1 MWLWSRLS
9 VKWFRRL
16 KISNWVRS
24 PIFVLLNFWINW
36 RGKEDNEDSTCI
48 WIEKGERGKGKL
60 DCFSIVELYS
70 VTENIHFWTELE
82 RNFSSSEFIFRNIS
96 WILESYFLFNNC
108 NIFLWFCIMNL
119 LMFQNEY
126 SNDVNEQFL
135 EIQILTE
142 NREIFHYS
150 SIFIA

>member
-1 MWLWSRLS
+1 MIAAFWEVSTSNIRSSKFLDKLEGKMKIPRVFELKKEKEERESSIVFRSWNCILW
-9 VKWFRRL
+9 RRTF
-16 KISNWVRS
+16 IFEQNWKG
-24 PIFVLLNFWINW
+24 IFLLLNLSLEIFLEFLNL
-36 RGKEDNEDSTCI
+36 T
-48 WIEKGERGKGKL
+48 
-60 DCFSIVELYS
+60 FYSI
-70 VTENIHFWTELE
+70 
-82 RNFSSSEFIFRNIS
+82 
-96 WILESYFLFNNC
+96 NNC